1 MRSRH
6 ACNARIGGDVEEL
19 GADAGAPVRMIGII
33 ICGRYGRPWGLLGA
47 CLSNVPSPLLL
58 LRCCCSTQRAQKDAT
73 SAAQHN
79 AQGLRSLWSTGAAIA
94 MDEGMADTACYDTG
108 QDATTVQYCTG
119 GPQVITRQYRPAR
132 CGGEAGTRV
141 NRKRGPCVCV
151 VCVCPAAPPVFRC
164 DLRAAR
170 EVVSPRAR
178 ARRPGRPFAAWCRW
192 PALEAAS
199 AVAGGPTGMAEEP
212 RAGLFVPRT

>member
-1 MRSRH
+1 
-6 ACNARIGGDVEEL
+6 
-19 GADAGAPVRMIGII
+19 
-33 ICGRYGRPWGLLGA
+33 
-47 CLSNVPSPLLL
+47 
-58 LRCCCSTQRAQKDAT
+58 
-73 SAAQHN
+73 
-79 AQGLRSLWSTGAAIA
+79 
-94 MDEGMADTACYDTG
+94 MDGGMADTACYDTG

-192 PALEAAS
+192 RWRVGRREWPRSRERVYLCRGRDPLTCAGKSQGLRGVCAERRPSSPGAAPPRSVRVLTAGSQCRDFPTVLVYSTGGTCTTLPA
-199 AVAGGPTGMAEEP
+199 
-212 RAGLFVPRT
+212 